1 MPNLKK
7 LTVIAHTLAHALAT
21 TTDAVLH
28 YDRNVLI
35 GDIHATIPAGSLRI
49 TATCPAPTS

>member
-1 MPNLKK
+1 MPSLQM
-7 LTVIAHTLAHALAT
+7 LTVIAHTLAT

-28 YDRNVLI
+28 YGRNVLI
-35 GDIHATIPAGSLRI
+35 GDIHTTIPAGILRI